1 MKNVST
7 SLPAEGFVRMKT
19 VLAVFGLT
27 KSTLFRW
34 IGEGRFPAQKK
45 LGPALVAWDVTE
57 LRAHMDRI
65 RNGSAV

>member
-45 LGPALVAWDVTE
+45 LGS
-57 LRAHMDRI
+57 RCMGRDRT
-65 RNGSAV
+65 